1 MLDVNKIRKK
11 FPIYNNHPNLVYLD
25 SGATSLTPQVV
36 LDKMNEYYSDY
47 GVNIHRG
54 VYDLS
59 YKATDEYNLARN
71 KVANFINCSFEEV
84 VFTKNTTDGLNLVAL
99 MYGEKFL
106 NEGDVVLTS
115 ELEHHSSLLPWMKIC
130 ESKKAILKYI
140 PLDSEGKV
148 TIDNFRSVLDEK
160 VKVVALNYVSNVM
173 GYVTPI
179 EEIIKLS
186 HKYNSIVVVDA
197 AQAVQHF
204 KVDVKRLNCDFL
216 AFSAHKMLGPTG
228 IGVLY
233 GKKNILKQL
242 NPLNY
247 GGDMNEDVYK
257 DKVDIKE
264 IPYRFEAGTPAIAE
278 VIGLGRAIDFLE
290 ELGLEN
296 IEEHSKK
303 LHSYAMSKL
312 SDLKGLIIYNKN
324 SDIGIIS
331 FNIEGVHP
339 HDAATCFDDNNIC
352 IRAGHHCAQLVSK
365 WLDCAGTLRASM
377 YIYNNYEDIDKFV
390 DAVKSTIDLFRRL
403 EGENNNE

>member
-1 MLDVNKIRKK
+1 
-11 FPIYNNHPNLVYLD
+11 
-25 SGATSLTPQVV
+25 
-36 LDKMNEYYSDY
+36 
-47 GVNIHRG
+47 
-54 VYDLS
+54 
-59 YKATDEYNLARN
+59 
-71 KVANFINCSFEEV
+71 
-84 VFTKNTTDGLNLVAL
+84 
-99 MYGEKFL
+99 
-106 NEGDVVLTS
+106 
-115 ELEHHSSLLPWMKIC
+115 
-130 ESKKAILKYI
+130 
-140 PLDSEGKV
+140 
-148 TIDNFRSVLDEK
+148 
-160 VKVVALNYVSNVM
+160 
-173 GYVTPI
+173 
-179 EEIIKLS
+179 
-186 HKYNSIVVVDA
+186 
-197 AQAVQHF
+197 VQ
-204 KVDVKRLNCDFL
+204 
-216 AFSAHKMLGPTG
+216 
-228 IGVLY
+228 
-233 GKKNILKQL
+233 QL

-312 SDLKGLIIYNKN
+312 ADLKGLIIYNKN

-403 EGENNNE
+403 EGEYNNE